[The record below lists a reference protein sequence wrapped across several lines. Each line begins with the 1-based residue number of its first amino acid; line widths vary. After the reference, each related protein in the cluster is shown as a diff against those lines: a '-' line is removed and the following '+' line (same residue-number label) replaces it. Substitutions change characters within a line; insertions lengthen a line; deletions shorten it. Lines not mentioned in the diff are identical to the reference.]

1 VFTPEDI
8 QARVRQ
14 RVFVPVRIVTSAGQS
29 FDIYHPDL
37 IMVGRRF
44 LIIGSAS
51 NENPSQFDRT
61 TQVSIVHVT
70 ALEDLPMPVAPAAP
84 GGNGSQ

>member
-1 VFTPEDI
+1 LFTPEDI

-14 RVFVPVRIVTSAGQS
+14 RLFVPVRIVTSAGQS
-29 FDIYHPDL
+29 FDLYHPDL

-44 LIIGSAS
+44 LIIGAAS

-61 TQVSIVHVT
+61 TQVAIVHVT
-70 ALEDLPMPVAPAAP
+70 ALEDLPMPVAPS
-84 GGNGSQ
+84 GGNGPQ